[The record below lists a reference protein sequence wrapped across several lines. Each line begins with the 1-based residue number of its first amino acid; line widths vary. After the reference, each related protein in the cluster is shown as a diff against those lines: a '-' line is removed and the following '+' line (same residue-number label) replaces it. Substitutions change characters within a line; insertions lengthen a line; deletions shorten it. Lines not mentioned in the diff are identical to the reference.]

1 MKRSPT
7 RGRSSGV
14 SPAPRIDMELP
25 AAGEHVF
32 AVESIEK
39 KRIRKGRVEYLV
51 KWRGWSPKY
60 NTWEPEEN
68 ILDPRLLLAFQHRER
83 HEQSMG
89 YRKRGPKPKH
99 LLVQLPAFARRS
111 NVPSELQDT
120 YVEDERSKN
129 DIQQQTFKRK
139 YQLNSQKLHQ
149 YKPCNTEEQRQH
161 QVTKHYYQLNS
172 KKHHHYQP
180 DIMYSNQQAD
190 CHRSESELNQEQH
203 QSTHEQEALHSLTK
217 SGSHTRVVGSEKP
230 VIKEMELKSGNGP
243 EIAKE
248 SVKNNGMNGRMKI
261 VKNKNKNGRIVIVM
275 SKYMDNGIQST
286 KDKHSKSGDGG
297 NESVASKTGERELWI
312 VKNGH
317 GKGSA
322 VEERAEKVKDNKV
335 ENGRKDTIMAINENK
350 KAEDEKNGH
359 VSTVVVKEKAVSAQN
374 KNLNG
379 EAAGTERDEAANM
392 KELRSQKDQ
401 YPMDQRQ
408 CEKPNTMR
416 WSCDSEDPS
425 RDGLYSNLPHSRKR
439 YLSEPIVDSEAKK
452 PMTCRSI
459 SVPGSAVQLEQEDLI
474 ETEAVDGYRHV
485 GMDGIL
491 DSNPEQPI
499 DLSCVKSRP
508 VPQTATAQPVEVEE
522 KEEAAKGEK
531 QYPWTGLK
539 PYLGNLIITDVTANC
554 LTVTFKEYVTV

>member
-1 MKRSPT
+1 
-7 RGRSSGV
+7 
-14 SPAPRIDMELP
+14 MELP

-83 HEQSMG
+83 QEQSMG

-120 YVEDERSKN
+120 YTEEERSKN
-129 DIQQQTFKRK
+129 DNQQQPIKRQ
-139 YQLNSQKLHQ
+139 YQLNSKKLHQ

-161 QVTKHYYQLNS
+161 QATKHYYQLNS

-180 DIMYSNQQAD
+180 DIMYPNQQAD
-190 CHRSESELNQEQH
+190 FHRSETEVNQEQYQTVQEH
-203 QSTHEQEALHSLTK
+203 EALHSF
-217 SGSHTRVVGSEKP
+217 
-230 VIKEMELKSGNGP
+230 IKSGNHTHVVGMEKP
-243 EIAKE
+243 EVKELDSKSGNRPELAKE

-275 SKYMDNGIQST
+275 SKYMDNGIQSA
-286 KDKHSKSGDGG
+286 KDKHSKSGNGG
-297 NESVASKTGERELWI
+297 IESVASKTGDRELWI

-317 GKGSA
+317 GKTVA
-322 VEERAEKVKDNKV
+322 AEGRLQKVKDNNTA
-335 ENGRKDTIMAINENK
+335 NGWQETAKTRNVNK
-350 KAEDEKNGH
+350 EAEAEKNGYIR
-359 VSTVVVKEKAVSAQN
+359 TLVVKEAAAAAQN
-374 KNLNG
+374 KNMNG
-379 EAAGTERDEAANM
+379 EVGDKESSEIANGKEVRTQKEQRPSVQEQRD
-392 KELRSQKDQ
+392 Q
-401 YPMDQRQ
+401 PT
-408 CEKPNTMR
+408 TMQ
-416 WSCDSEDPS
+416 WPCDSDVS
-425 RDGLYSNLPHSRKR
+425 RRDGLYSKLPKSRKR
-439 YLSEPIVDSEAKK
+439 YLSEPIVDREAKK
-452 PMTCRSI
+452 PTTCRSI
-459 SVPGSAVQLEQEDLI
+459 SVPGSAVQLEQDDLI
-474 ETEAVDGYRHV
+474 ELQAVDRYRNE
-485 GMDGIL
+485 GIDGTL

-508 VPQTATAQPVEVEE
+508 APQKAMAQQAEIEE
-522 KEEAAKGEK
+522 KEETAKGEQ

>member
-1 MKRSPT
+1 
-7 RGRSSGV
+7 
-14 SPAPRIDMELP
+14 MELP

-83 HEQSMG
+83 QEQSMG

-120 YVEDERSKN
+120 YVEDERSKME
-129 DIQQQTFKRK
+129 IQQQPIKRQ
-139 YQLNSQKLHQ
+139 YQLNSKKLHQ

-180 DIMYSNQQAD
+180 DIMYPSQQAD
-190 CHRSESELNQEQH
+190 CHRSETELNQEQH
-203 QSTHEQEALHSLTK
+203 QSSQEQETLHSFMK
-217 SGSHTRVVGSEKP
+217 SGSHTHVVGVEKP
-230 VIKEMELKSGNGP
+230 VIKEMDPKSGSGP

-248 SVKNNGMNGRMKI
+248 SVKSNGMNGRMKI

-275 SKYMDNGIQST
+275 SKYMDNGIQSA
-286 KDKHSKSGDGG
+286 KDKHGKNGDGG

-317 GKGSA
+317 GKTSVA
-322 VEERAEKVKDNKV
+322 EERVEKVKDNNIA
-335 ENGRKDTIMAINENK
+335 NGRQEVTKTLNVNK
-350 KAEDEKNGH
+350 EAEDEKDGY
-359 VSTVVVKEKAVSAQN
+359 VTAVVVKETAVSAQN

-379 EAAGTERDEAANM
+379 EVGGTERNETANK
-392 KELRSQKDQ
+392 KEGRTQKDQ
-401 YPMDQRQ
+401 YPLEQGQ
-408 CEKPNTMR
+408 CNKPNTMR
-416 WSCDSEDPS
+416 WSCDSEVS
-425 RDGLYSNLPHSRKR
+425 NRDGLYSNLPHSRKR

-474 ETEAVDGYRHV
+474 ETEAVDCYRNV
-485 GMDGIL
+485 GIDGIL

-508 VPQTATAQPVEVEE
+508 VPQKVTAQQVEVEE
-522 KEEAAKGEK
+522 KEEAAKGD
-531 QYPWTGLK
+531 QHYPWTGLK

>member
-1 MKRSPT
+1 
-7 RGRSSGV
+7 
-14 SPAPRIDMELP
+14 MELP

-83 HEQSMG
+83 QEQSMG

-120 YVEDERSKN
+120 YGEEEQSKN
-129 DIQQQTFKRK
+129 EIQQQPIKRQ
-139 YQLNSQKLHQ
+139 YQLNSKKLHQ

-161 QVTKHYYQLNS
+161 QATKHYYQLNS

-180 DIMYSNQQAD
+180 DIMYPNQQAESN
-190 CHRSESELNQEQH
+190 RSETEVN
-203 QSTHEQEALHSLTK
+203 HEQYQSIQEHEALHSFIK
-217 SGSHTRVVGSEKP
+217 SGNRTHAVATEKP
-230 VIKEMELKSGNGP
+230 EVKEMDSKSGNGP

-275 SKYMDNGIQST
+275 SKYMDNGIQSA
-286 KDKHSKSGDGG
+286 KDKHSKNGDGG
-297 NESVASKTGERELWI
+297 NESVASKTGDRELWI

-317 GKGSA
+317 GKTVA
-322 VEERAEKVKDNKV
+322 AEERVEKVKDNNA
-335 ENGRKDTIMAINENK
+335 NGWQETMKTRNVNK
-350 KAEDEKNGH
+350 GSEAEKNGYIR
-359 VSTVVVKEKAVSAQN
+359 TMVVKEAVVAAQN
-374 KNLNG
+374 KNPIG
-379 EAAGTERDEAANM
+379 EVADTECSETASGKEA
-392 KELRSQKDQ
+392 RTQKDQ
-401 YPMDQRQ
+401 RPSVQEQ
-408 CEKPNTMR
+408 CEQPNTMR
-416 WSCDSEDPS
+416 WACDSEVSS
-425 RDGLYSNLPHSRKR
+425 RDGLYSNLPQSRKR
-439 YLSEPIVDSEAKK
+439 YLSEPNVDREAKK
-452 PMTCRSI
+452 PTTCRSI
-459 SVPGSAVQLEQEDLI
+459 SVPGSAVQLEHDDLI
-474 ETEAVDGYRHV
+474 ELQAVDSYRNE
-485 GMDGIL
+485 GIDGIL

-499 DLSCVKSRP
+499 DLSCVKPRP
-508 VPQTATAQPVEVEE
+508 APQKATAQQAETEE
-522 KEEAAKGEK
+522 KEETAKGEQ

>member
-1 MKRSPT
+1 
-7 RGRSSGV
+7 
-14 SPAPRIDMELP
+14 MELP

-83 HEQSMG
+83 QEQSMG

-120 YVEDERSKN
+120 YVEDEQSKN
-129 DIQQQTFKRK
+129 EIQQQPIKRQ
-139 YQLNSQKLHQ
+139 YQLNSKKLHQ

-161 QVTKHYYQLNS
+161 QATKHYYQLNS

-180 DIMYSNQQAD
+180 DIMYPNQQGD
-190 CHRSESELNQEQH
+190 SHRGESEGNQEQY
-203 QSTHEQEALHSLTK
+203 QSAQEHDALHTFIK
-217 SGSHTRVVGSEKP
+217 SGNRTHAVGTEKP
-230 VIKEMELKSGNGP
+230 EVKEIDSKSGNGP

-248 SVKNNGMNGRMKI
+248 SVKKNGMNGRMKI

-275 SKYMDNGIQST
+275 SKYMDNGIQSA

-297 NESVASKTGERELWI
+297 NESVASKTGDRELWI

-317 GKGSA
+317 GKTTA
-322 VEERAEKVKDNKV
+322 AEERVEKVKENNV
-335 ENGRKDTIMAINENK
+335 VNGRQETMKTGNVNK
-350 KAEDEKNGH
+350 ETEADKNGYIR
-359 VSTVVVKEKAVSAQN
+359 TMVVKEAVVAAQN
-374 KNLNG
+374 KNLSG
-379 EAAGTERDEAANM
+379 EVADTERSETASEKEA
-392 KELRSQKDQ
+392 RIRKDQ
-401 YPMDQRQ
+401 RPLAEGQSEQPHR
-408 CEKPNTMR
+408 MR
-416 WSCDSEDPS
+416 WACEPEVSS
-425 RDGLYSNLPHSRKR
+425 RDGLYSTLPQSRKR
-439 YLSEPIVDSEAKK
+439 YLSEPIADREAKK
-452 PMTCRSI
+452 PTTCRSI
-459 SVPGSAVQLEQEDLI
+459 SVPGSAVQLDQDDLI
-474 ETEAVDGYRHV
+474 ELQAVDSYRNE
-485 GMDGIL
+485 GIDGIL

-508 VPQTATAQPVEVEE
+508 APQKAAAQQAEIEE
-522 KEEAAKGEK
+522 KEETVKGEQ